1 MHGAYIREKKK
12 KIVTKL
18 SSIFHM
24 FDKVSNNVSAN
35 GESEIFY
42 INRTFSLLVII
53 N

>member
-12 KIVTKL
+12 KIVVTKL

-35 GESEIFY
+35 GESEIFG
-42 INRTFSLLVII
+42 INTFVLSPY
-53 N
+53 